1 MKYVVESTKTV
12 EQLSEDLRV
21 AVANN
26 SFGVLHMHD
35 LKAIMNAKGVE
46 FKPACR
52 VFEVC
57 NPNKANALLTDDI
70 SLNMMLPCRISIW
83 QDGDTIKLGT
93 LKPTALLSVLSDS
106 QSLKSIA
113 EEVEEKL
120 LAIIDE
126 AR

>member
-1 MKYVVESTKTV
+1 MKYIVNSTKTV
-12 EQLSEDLRV
+12 DQLSEDLRT

-26 SFGVLHMHD
+26 SFGVLHVHD
-35 LKAIMNAKGVE
+35 LNATMNAKGVPFE
-46 FKPACR
+46 PACR

-57 NPNKANALLTDDI
+57 NPHKAGALLSEDI

-83 QDGDTIKLGT
+83 QEGESMKVGT

-106 QSLKSIA
+106 EDLKVIA

-120 LAIIDE
+120 IAIIDQ
-126 AR
+126 AK